1 MSEMSHAC
9 EDHSQAIFVS
19 GFDGLLVTDRATGLD
34 DGLDSCFGDFF
45 HVIREWEEGIRS
57 KDSTVKAVFGL
68 VNRNTNRS
76 HTVGLTRAQRQVSCG
91 HSSR

>member
-45 HVIREWEEGIRS
+45 HVIREWEEGIGEKLVRL
-57 KDSTVKAVFGL
+57 KTIQYDLTVYFVKSL
-68 VNRNTNRS
+68 IK
-76 HTVGLTRAQRQVSCG
+76 LI
-91 HSSR
+91 